1 MSVQDRLIG
10 FALAS
15 ADLLVEIDPQGTIR
29 LALGAP
35 PLPGKQTTS
44 LHGAN
49 LGDLIDGTGRTDFDE
64 LLTGLTTGLR
74 SAPLNLTLC
83 GGGEHR
89 RPVTMTALRLPD
101 LAPNISCALQFGTLR
116 TAAPLMAP
124 DAFVDRARSALG
136 TDSANLAVAF
146 VDVGGLEAAGQTAP
160 QAVARVESAIRAA
173 AAEGGGSTRLAPE
186 RFAVIRDADDTRDLS
201 AEIDRI
207 GRDEGLN
214 LVVSVAQKSLEAS
227 GGSLNVLRALRLAVE
242 GCLKDGGLENPGM
255 AFSTAL
261 DRTLKD
267 ADRFQAMV
275 RDKAFELHYQPI
287 VDLETRAVRHF
298 EALARFGRSGEP
310 GAVIHMAE
318 EMGLVEGFDLAVAQK
333 ALGRLR
339 QPGAGLMK
347 FAINVSGAS
356 LASDAYVQA
365 LLRMTDNDPSERK
378 RLVVEV
384 TETAALAD
392 IEAAN
397 RRLGALRQAGIR
409 VCIDD
414 FGSGSATFDYL
425 RGLSVDTVKIDG
437 RFVRGIE
444 RDDRS
449 RTLITHLVELCA
461 AMKLTTIAEM
471 IETEEAAEI
480 VKRLGVNQGQGWL
493 FGRAE
498 PDPVTTLPVAK
509 PAARR
514 VGAVEGWG

>member
-1 MSVQDRLIG
+1 MQDRLLG

-15 ADLLVEIDPQGTIR
+15 ADLLIEIDPQGMIS

-35 PLPGKQTTS
+35 PLPGRDTAR
-44 LHGAN
+44 LHGAT
-49 LGDLIDGTGRTDFDE
+49 LGDLIDPNDRAALEDLLSGLATGIRSKP
-64 LLTGLTTGLR
+64 LGLTLR
-74 SAPLNLTLC
+74 DDEA
-83 GGGEHR
+83 HR

-101 LAPNISCALQFGTLR
+101 LAPNISCALQFGPVR
-116 TAAPLMAP
+116 TVEPLMEP
-124 DAFVDRARSALG
+124 DAFVDRARLALA
-136 TDSANLAVAF
+136 TESANLAVAF
-146 VDVGGLEAAGQTAP
+146 VDVGGLEAATQTAP
-160 QAVARVESAIRAA
+160 KAAARVESAIRSA

-186 RFAVIRDADDTRDLS
+186 RFAVIRDADDPRDLS
-201 AEIDRI
+201 AEIGRI

-214 LVVSVAQKSLEAS
+214 LVVSIAQKSLEAS

-267 ADRFQAMV
+267 ADRFQTMV
-275 RDKAFELHYQPI
+275 QDKAFELHYQPI

-298 EALARFGRSGEP
+298 EALARFGRNGEP

-339 QPGAGLMK
+339 QSGAGLMK

-365 LLRMTDNDPSERK
+365 VLRMTENDPAERK

-392 IEAAN
+392 IAAAN

-414 FGSGSATFDYL
+414 FGSGSASFDYL

-444 RDDRS
+444 RDERS
-449 RTLITHLVELCA
+449 RTLIAHLVELCG
-461 AMKLTTIAEM
+461 AMQLTTIAEM

-480 VKRLGVNQGQGWL
+480 VKGLGVDQGQGWL

-498 PDPVTTLPVAK
+498 PEPITTLPTAK